1 MTTVTSLGKTKHE
14 RRGCAEHRASLATTH
29 AQCDGGTMLRAGTKP
44 HKPIIRLVERAKQHL
59 QGQSTRPTAGP
70 APSLHITIGTSLLR
84 GHVASVAATA
94 SASRIACRL
103 PAGRCGKD
111 SRGGRQLLSGDRRDG
126 QAKLALQVCY
136 GVRLQPEPLDGGACT
151 AHETQLQ
158 CEGMRMGAQTCSR
171 TCCEA
176 RGGLDHASGIML
188 LCKKVP
194 VHALR

>member
-1 MTTVTSLGKTKHE
+1 MPAKACVKSRVYK
-14 RRGCAEHRASLATTH
+14 C
-29 AQCDGGTMLRAGTKP
+29 GGAMLRAGNKP
-44 HKPIIRLVERAKQHL
+44 HQPIIRLVERAKQHL

-126 QAKLALQVCY
+126 QAKLALQVCH

-151 AHETQLQ
+151 AYETQLQ

-176 RGGLDHASGIML
+176 RAGLDHASGIML
-188 LCKKVP
+188 LCKTVP